1 VSRGYTREAYLQLV
15 MRAKELIPGLAI
27 TTDIISGFCGETEE
41 EHRDTVSLMREVGY
55 DQVSKIQASGRIYKE
70 FASISSCLV
79 GCDWAMKKSRGEAI
93 GLTFSSGDDEMMK
106 SLYCLRD

>member
-1 VSRGYTREAYLQLV
+1 MSRGYTREAYLQLV

-79 GCDWAMKKSRGEAI
+79 GCD
-93 GLTFSSGDDEMMK
+93 
-106 SLYCLRD
+106 